1 MLAEVYLLR
10 LETLMRAAEEATRSE
25 NSRFVPL
32 PREAFSEGQARVKG
46 KNS

>member
-1 MLAEVYLLR
+1 MLAEMYLLR
-10 LETLMRAAEEATRSE
+10 LETLMRVAEEAARSE

-32 PREAFSEGQARVKG
+32 PRESFSEGQVRVKG